1 MTITIILTILLLLAV
16 AAACWSFSRYNSL
29 SETHRKLEYDVE
41 QLRKTNGELTVNI
54 ARAEERLQLSE
65 TERQRERN
73 DLENRF
79 KAIANDI
86 LLNNSREI
94 SQQNTTRLNEV
105 LQPMKENFE
114 LFRRTITESYDREAR
129 ERFSLADRI
138 KELMEL
144 NRVISDETHRLTDA
158 LKGNSKMQGDWGE
171 MILENILERS
181 GLERGREFEVQ
192 QTTVNESGA
201 RLRPDVIINYPG
213 DRKIII
219 DSKVSIQAYLAML
232 DTTDPEKATALG
244 KAHIA
249 SIKNHITELRNKRY
263 QDYVGDDK
271 IDFVMMFIPHEGAYL
286 AAMQLDPTLWQT
298 AYDSRVLIISPTHL
312 MSVVKLV
319 EQLWRHDRQTRNAIT
334 IAEEAGRML
343 DKFRGFIDDMDK
355 MDRNINS
362 LRDSWNNAFGK
373 LSSGNGNLIGR
384 AEKLRKL
391 GVKATK
397 DLPERYTNAAGL
409 NAADDDIQTEN

>member
-1 MTITIILTILLLLAV
+1 
-16 AAACWSFSRYNSL
+16 
-29 SETHRKLEYDVE
+29 
-41 QLRKTNGELTVNI
+41 
-54 ARAEERLQLSE
+54 
-65 TERQRERN
+65 
-73 DLENRF
+73 
-79 KAIANDI
+79 
-86 LLNNSREI
+86 
-94 SQQNTTRLNEV
+94 
-105 LQPMKENFE
+105 MKENFE

-213 DRKIII
+213 GRKIII

-232 DTTDPEKATALG
+232 DTTDPEKAAALG
-244 KAHIA
+244 KAHIT

-343 DKFRGFIDDMDK
+343 DKFRGFIEDMDK

-362 LRDSWNNAFGK
+362 LRDSWNSAFGK
-373 LSSGNGNLIGR
+373 LASGNGNLIGR

-397 DLPERYTNAAGL
+397 DLPERYTAAGL
-409 NAADDDIQTEN
+409 NAADDDTQTDN

>member
-1 MTITIILTILLLLAV
+1 MTVTIILAILLLLAV

-232 DTTDPEKATALG
+232 DTTDPEKAAALG

-343 DKFRGFIDDMDK
+343 DKFRGFIEDMDK

-362 LRDSWNNAFGK
+362 LRDSWNSAFGK

-397 DLPERYTNAAGL
+397 DLPERYTAAGL
-409 NAADDDIQTEN
+409 NAADDDTQTDN

>member
-1 MTITIILTILLLLAV
+1 
-16 AAACWSFSRYNSL
+16 
-29 SETHRKLEYDVE
+29 
-41 QLRKTNGELTVNI
+41 
-54 ARAEERLQLSE
+54 
-65 TERQRERN
+65 
-73 DLENRF
+73 
-79 KAIANDI
+79 
-86 LLNNSREI
+86 
-94 SQQNTTRLNEV
+94 
-105 LQPMKENFE
+105 
-114 LFRRTITESYDREAR
+114 
-129 ERFSLADRI
+129 
-138 KELMEL
+138 
-144 NRVISDETHRLTDA
+144 
-158 LKGNSKMQGDWGE
+158 

-192 QTTVNESGA
+192 QTTINESGA

-232 DTTDPEKATALG
+232 DTTDPEKAAALG

>member
-232 DTTDPEKATALG
+232 DTTDPEKAAALG

>member
-1 MTITIILTILLLLAV
+1 MTVTIILAILLLLAV

-232 DTTDPEKATALG
+232 DTTDPEKAAALG

>member
-1 MTITIILTILLLLAV
+1 V

-192 QTTVNESGA
+192 QTTINESGA

-232 DTTDPEKATALG
+232 DTTDPEKAAALG